1 MRLENEMSGRQ
12 VKSTIDAKEKAM
24 VDHDVT
30 KLEVKRVRDILAMHA
45 DEVFSLEN
53 RKFQLKM
60 SMDERRQEIEVHR
73 CEGGR
78 EGGASSAGSQG
89 GDQGSQV

>member
-1 MRLENEMSGRQ
+1 MLSLGFWVLGFCSFFCLPLIKPPFTLFQ
-12 VKSTIDAKEKAM
+12 
-24 VDHDVT
+24 
-30 KLEVKRVRDILAMHA
+30 VRDILAMHA

-73 CEGGR
+73 
-78 EGGASSAGSQG
+78 
-89 GDQGSQV
+89 